1 MARAIFDVTLL
12 DTLPS
17 SSFQLPFEKVV
28 FVDDKMVLGFYS
40 DRDTSQEL
48 TVCYDWINRIRV
60 RYKYNIR
67 MGEAV
72 TIMKAINI
80 SIAWKGS
87 VISFDND
94 KTSYELSIVL
104 HTKSTHLRC
113 YRKQG
118 MSFCRIYEMGLLIGS
133 QRAHRPSLKKRCRQ
147 RYKDLRRR
155 YVDQH
160 GFHTSNNV
168 GTS

>member
-118 MSFCRIYEMGLLIGS
+118 MS
-133 QRAHRPSLKKRCRQ
+133 
-147 RYKDLRRR
+147 
-155 YVDQH
+155 
-160 GFHTSNNV
+160 
-168 GTS
+168 